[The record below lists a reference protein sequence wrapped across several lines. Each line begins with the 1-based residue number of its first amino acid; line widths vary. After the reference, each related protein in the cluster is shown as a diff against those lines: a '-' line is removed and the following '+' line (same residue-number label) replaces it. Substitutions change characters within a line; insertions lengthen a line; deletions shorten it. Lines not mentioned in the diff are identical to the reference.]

1 MLKTLRAA
9 MLARDWFEEIRWQV
23 LRVERAQADLE
34 AMRLTLGAH
43 GQRYEATGHG
53 TAGDRVDA
61 ILAFV
66 EAQTDLEIAR
76 IKLAAEIERATDVL
90 YGRSGRGGLAK
101 ARCSADADCITGY
114 YLLGYSWRQVADEMV
129 RPDSRDGAQWCKRRA
144 YRALTALDGFDMG
157 DLADS

>member
-1 MLKTLRAA
+1 

-43 GQRYEATGHG
+43 GQKYEATGHG
-53 TAGDRVDA
+53 TVGDGVDA

-76 IKLAAEIERATDVL
+76 IKLTAELERATDVL
-90 YGRSGRGGLAK
+90 YGKSGRGGLAK
-101 ARCSADADCITGY
+101 VRCSADADCITGY
-114 YLLGYSWRQVADEMV
+114 YLLGYSWRQVAEEMV

-144 YRALTALDGFDMG
+144 YRALAALDGYDLQ
-157 DLADS
+157 DLAER